1 MRGGNSKPLQYS
13 CLENPTNSIKRQKY
27 ITLKDEPLR
36 SEVIQYATGEEHRN
50 NARKNEDAGHKQK

>member
-1 MRGGNSKPLQYS
+1 M
-13 CLENPTNSIKRQKY
+13 NSIKRQKY

-50 NARKNEDAGHKQK
+50 SARKNEDAGHK